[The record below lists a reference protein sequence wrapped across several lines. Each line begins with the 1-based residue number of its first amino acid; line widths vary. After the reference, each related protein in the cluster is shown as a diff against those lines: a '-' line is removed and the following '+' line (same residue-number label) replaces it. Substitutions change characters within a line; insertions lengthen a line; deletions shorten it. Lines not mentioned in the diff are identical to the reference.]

1 MVTGGNGLLGRHL
14 VTRLQAAGCR
24 GEFRFRAS
32 TTFEEGLKRTV
43 GWFFASEH
51 SSVESLS

>member
-1 MVTGGNGLLGRHL
+1 MVTRGNGLLGRHL

-32 TTFEEGLKRTV
+32 TAFEEGLKRTV

-51 SSVESLS
+51 YSVESLS